1 MEFNE
6 IDLNDRLQR
15 GSDVPHELHNREMV
29 QLLVAEIYRKLGALP
44 RER

>member
-15 GSDVPHELHNREMV
+15 GSDLPNELHNHEMV
-29 QLLVAEIYRKLGALP
+29 KKLVSEIYQKLAALSN
-44 RER
+44 EK